1 MEHSIEHL
9 QNCPSCQSIQFENWI
24 DCQDFTYSQEVFS
37 IVECKSCGLRF
48 TNPRPTEKAIGP
60 YYNNPRYVS
69 HTDTSEGFLFTIYQW
84 VKTFTLGRKAK
95 MISALAQSKTILD
108 FGAGTGD
115 FANAICKAGYTTF
128 AFEPNDSARLRIA
141 EKYPD
146 IKLLTELSECKPNS
160 TGIITT
166 WHVME
171 HVHQLEK
178 TLQTFH
184 SILESNGTLVI
195 AVPNSA
201 SFDAKYYNRFWAA
214 YDVPRHLYHFQPNTI
229 ESLLNKHGFI
239 LTQIKPMWFDSY
251 YVSLLSE
258 SYKTPNPNIF
268 QKALGMSTAFLIG
281 LISNLKTLRDTKHCS
296 SVVYMFKKA

>member
-1 MEHSIEHL
+1 MEHSIEQL
-9 QNCPSCQSIQFENWI
+9 KRCPSCQSIQFENWI

-37 IVECKSCGLRF
+37 IIECKSCGLRF
-48 TNPRPTEKAIGP
+48 TNPRPSEDAIGP
-60 YYNNPRYVS
+60 YYNNPKYVS
-69 HTDTSEGFLFTIYQW
+69 HTDTSEGLLFTIYQW
-84 VKTFTLGRKAK
+84 VKTFTLGKKAK
-95 MISALAQSKTILD
+95 MVSALTQSKTILD

-115 FANAICKAGYTTF
+115 FANAICNSGFKTF

-141 EKYPD
+141 EKYPE
-146 IKLLTELSECKPNS
+146 INLLSDLSECKPNS
-160 TGIITT
+160 IGIIST

-195 AVPNSA
+195 AVPNSR
-201 SFDAKYYNRFWAA
+201 SFDANFYGRFWAA
-214 YDVPRHLYHFQPNTI
+214 YDVPRHLYHFHPSSI
-229 ESLLNKHGFI
+229 EALLKTHNFI

-258 SYKTPNPNIF
+258 NYKTPNPNIF
-268 QKALGMSTAFLIG
+268 QKVIG
-281 LISNLKTLRDTKHCS
+281 LAIAFIIGSISNLKTLMNTKHCS
-296 SVVYMFKKA
+296 SIVYIFKKV

>member
-1 MEHSIEHL
+1 VEHSIEHL
-9 QNCPSCQSIQFENWI
+9 QNCPSCQSAQFDKWL
-24 DCQDFTYSQEVFS
+24 DCRDFTYSQEIFS

-48 TNPRPTEKAIGP
+48 TNPRPTEDAIGP
-60 YYNNPRYVS
+60 YYYNPKYVS

-84 VKTFTLGRKAK
+84 VKTFTLGKKAK

-115 FANAICKAGYTTF
+115 FANAICNSGFKTF

-141 EKYPD
+141 EKYPSVE
-146 IKLLTELSECKPNS
+146 LLSELSACKPNS
-160 TGIITT
+160 IGIITT

-184 SILESNGTLVI
+184 SILEPNGTLVI
-195 AVPNSA
+195 AVPNSE

-214 YDVPRHLYHFQPNTI
+214 YDVQPTTI

-258 SYKTPNPNIF
+258 SYKTSNPNIF
-268 QKALGMSTAFLIG
+268 QKLFGLATAFLIG
-281 LISNLKTLRDTKHCS
+281 SISNLKTLIDTKHCS
-296 SVVYMFKKA
+296 SVVYILKKA

>member
-1 MEHSIEHL
+1 
-9 QNCPSCQSIQFENWI
+9 
-24 DCQDFTYSQEVFS
+24 
-37 IVECKSCGLRF
+37 
-48 TNPRPTEKAIGP
+48 
-60 YYNNPRYVS
+60 
-69 HTDTSEGFLFTIYQW
+69 
-84 VKTFTLGRKAK
+84 

-115 FANAICKAGYTTF
+115 FANTVCKAGFKTF

-141 EKYPD
+141 EKYPE
-146 IKLLTELSECKPNS
+146 IKLLSELSECKPNS
-160 TGIITT
+160 IGIITT

-195 AVPNSA
+195 AVPNSG
-201 SFDAKYYNRFWAA
+201 SFDAKFYGSFWAA
-214 YDVPRHLYHFQPNTI
+214 YDVPRHLYHFQPNSI
-229 ESLLNKHGFI
+229 ESLLKMNGFI

-258 SYKTPNPNIF
+258 SYKSPSPNIF
-268 QKALGMSTAFLIG
+268 QKVFGLATAFLIG
-281 LISNLKTLRDTKHCS
+281 SISNIKTLIDTKHCS
-296 SVVYMFKKA
+296 SVVYIFKKG